1 VDVNISGDVTKYQK
15 PTFLRDPTLSR
26 LLEGGQ
32 KLVDLLIRISNE
44 KIGVGE
50 FSLKQVLFY
59 KNKLP

>member
-1 VDVNISGDVTKYQK
+1 MYVNTVVTSLNFKNLS
-15 PTFLRDPTLSR
+15 FLRDPTLSR

-50 FSLKQVLFY
+50 FSLKQVLLY
-59 KNKLP
+59 